1 MQNLQGRDRRAM
13 EEDVTKAIREHRKSR
28 EEEERKVQ
36 ERLLGYPRMDAM
48 VDVKWKRDNGEKH
61 CINELCC
68 KFPTLDAHACL
79 HDRTW
84 VSLEL
89 FR

>member
-1 MQNLQGRDRRAM
+1 MGYVSFLEDNIISNDSFKFSMIFHCKLFCIVQNLQGRDRRAM

-48 VDVKWKRDNGEKH
+48 VDVK
-61 CINELCC
+61 
-68 KFPTLDAHACL
+68 
-79 HDRTW
+79 
-84 VSLEL
+84 
-89 FR
+89 

>member
-36 ERLLGYPRMDAM
+36 ERLLDAM
-48 VDVKWKRDNGEKH
+48 VDVKWKRNNGEKQ
-61 CINELCC
+61 CI
-68 KFPTLDAHACL
+68 
-79 HDRTW
+79 
-84 VSLEL
+84 
-89 FR
+89 